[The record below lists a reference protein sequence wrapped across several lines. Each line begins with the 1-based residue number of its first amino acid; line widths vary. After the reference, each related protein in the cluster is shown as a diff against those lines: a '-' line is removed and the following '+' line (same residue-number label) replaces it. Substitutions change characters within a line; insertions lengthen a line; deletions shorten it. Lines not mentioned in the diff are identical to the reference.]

1 MILLKTPTRTC
12 ENADTL
18 SSVGSAMIVDI
29 VDKRGCRWAEA
40 SRMTGADDDAKRSSS
55 SVSPSSNSSSS
66 TTDLRFLRA
75 VISLVYQSDLL
86 EGVAWNDRAITFA
99 AEGLQ
104 THLVRA
110 AVTNGRMML
119 DIVYR

>member
-1 MILLKTPTRTC
+1 MILLKTPTLTC

-29 VDKRGCRWAEA
+29 VDKRGWRWAEA

-55 SVSPSSNSSSS
+55 SVSTSSNISSS

-75 VISLVYQSDLL
+75 LISFAYRNNLL
-86 EGVAWNDRAITFA
+86 EGVA
-99 AEGLQ
+99 
-104 THLVRA
+104 
-110 AVTNGRMML
+110 
-119 DIVYR
+119 